1 MIIASHGRP
10 AAEVLATRRDEQAI
24 AAVRAFKHSID
35 PDNVFAASNNFCGKA
50 VPH

>member
-1 MIIASHGRP
+1 MGGLRLRCWP
-10 AAEVLATRRDEQAI
+10 RRDEQAI
-24 AAVRAFKHSID
+24 AAVQAFKHSID

>member
-1 MIIASHGRP
+1 MVIASQGRP
-10 AAEVLATRRDEQAI
+10 AAEVPAARRDEQAI
-24 AAVRAFKHSID
+24 AAVQAFKHNID